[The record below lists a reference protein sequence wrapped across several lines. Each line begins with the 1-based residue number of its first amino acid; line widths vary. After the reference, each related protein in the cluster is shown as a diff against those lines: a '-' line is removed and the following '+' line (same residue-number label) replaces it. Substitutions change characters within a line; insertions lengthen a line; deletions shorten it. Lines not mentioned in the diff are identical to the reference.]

1 MGKLRV
7 SKLRLYPPV
16 GIQDMHH
23 NVRREWLA
31 KASCHTFVRGKGTL
45 FANFPSWALTGCFV
59 FRPLLTS
66 MASRLLVQVKCFPF
80 FSSCPHCKAAVIR
93 AIRSTSH
100 EQRHTGWRILDGA
113 DAPYSEL
120 LLPGRSWGQTA
131 LRADGSQSFPRQGDA
146 IDSTA
151 PKSDKM
157 GMRQS
162 FINIRTKRS
171 CVLHSILVEIR
182 KCQSCKGWK
191 RKMMIGQKSGFFF

>member
-59 FRPLLTS
+59 FRPLVTGR
-66 MASRLLVQVKCFPF
+66 ASQLLVQVKCFF
-80 FSSCPHCKAAVIR
+80 FFHCKVAVIR
-93 AIRSTSH
+93 AIHSTSQDH
-100 EQRHTGWRILDGA
+100 SAVAKEWTPHTVC
-113 DAPYSEL
+113 L
-120 LLPGRSWGQTA
+120 LLPL
-131 LRADGSQSFPRQGDA
+131 LRPDSLEGWWITNFPRQGDA

-157 GMRQS
+157 GMKQS
-162 FINIRTKRS
+162 FINIRTKGS
-171 CVLHSILVEIR
+171 CVLHSILPEIK
-182 KCQSCKGWK
+182 KCQPCEGWK
-191 RKMMIGQKSGFFF
+191 RKMLSVVKLEL